1 VSNTVEILVVS
12 YASEQVIECL
22 LASLE
27 VALPG
32 APVAIREHAADAS
45 HVAALERLAARHT
58 AAVRVEHD
66 PSNPGFGAGC
76 NALACTSTADF
87 LVFLNPDTELVAW
100 PWSESNPPPAATVVG
115 PVMVDSGPPGEHYGR
130 SYRIRDE
137 IAKSW
142 LRRQPPPPNGAGYVS
157 GAAMLIERAAFQ
169 RLGGFDPGF
178 FMFYEDVDLCLR
190 ANEAGYPTIIDP
202 QWSVRHARRHS
213 TEERFGQAVTW
224 SYESAVR
231 LHAKHGSPVR
241 AYRAYVAADS
251 VLRASRSLAHGD
263 RSRAGEYWRLA
274 GRAARDAFRPG
285 EPAL

>member
-12 YASEQVIECL
+12 YASDQVIERL

-27 VALPG
+27 AALPG

-58 AAVRVEHD
+58 APVRVEHD

-100 PWSESNPPPAATVVG
+100 PWSEATPPPAATVIG

-130 SYRIRDE
+130 SYRVRDE

-142 LRRQPPPPNGAGYVS
+142 LRRQPPQPNGTGYVS

-169 RLGGFDPGF
+169 RLGGFDPRF

-202 QWSVRHARRHS
+202 NWSVRHARRHS
-213 TEERFGQAVTW
+213 TDDRFGEALEW

-231 LHAKHGSPVR
+231 LHAKRGSPVR

-251 VLRASRSLAHGD
+251 ALRSLIYLARRDGSRASEYASLAK
-263 RSRAGEYWRLA
+263 
-274 GRAARDAFRPG
+274 RAARDTFRTV
-285 EPAL
+285 EHAK